1 MTSKIFRSTLIT
13 ATFVFIATL
22 LLVMGVIYDYFSNVQ
37 KKQLAEEAELITIGV
52 NNNGEGYLKELEAD
66 GYRVTWIAEDGT
78 VRYDSKADPDKM
90 TDHSTREEVKEAL
103 QKGSGESSRYSN
115 TMLEREIYAAN
126 KLKDG
131 TVIRLAATQLTIGGL
146 LLGILNQ
153 LIVVTFLTL
162 ILSFFLAY
170 RLSKRIIKPL
180 NEMDLDNRETV
191 PYEELKPLVDRI
203 AVQEELI
210 REQTVSLIQKEN
222 EFTAAVENMKEGLIL
237 IDSEEMLVTANNSAG
252 SILGIP
258 DYYKGMSLKECCG
271 DPEIE
276 ELIRETKRGKYS
288 EKVISVGNVQYE
300 FHASPVMNGDVVSAI
315 VIIIIDIT
323 EKEKAELIRKEFTA
337 NVTHELKTPL
347 QTISGSAELLA
358 KGVVKQEDV
367 QRFSDRIY
375 LESKRLIALVE
386 DIISLSKLEES
397 ELEYEKESV
406 DLYESAKITID
417 NLRAAAERKGIEV
430 RLNGEPDLVYGVP
443 QLIDSIM
450 FNLLDNAI
458 KYSREDGEVT
468 VAVYREQDKAVFS
481 VADNGIGIAEDEK
494 ERVFERFYRVDK
506 SRSKEAGGTGLGLS
520 IVKHAA
526 MINNADIELTSVL
539 EKGTIV
545 KVLFPVYEGVEEEA

>member
-13 ATFVFIATL
+13 ATFVFIATV
-22 LLVMGVIYDYFSNVQ
+22 LLVMGVIYDHFSNVQ
-37 KKQLAEEAELITIGV
+37 KEQLAEEAELITIGV
-52 NNNGEGYLKELEAD
+52 NNNGEDYLDELEAD

-78 VRYDSKADPDKM
+78 VKYDSKADPDKM
-90 TDHSTREEVKEAL
+90 ADHSTREEVKGAF

-131 TVIRLAATQLTIGGL
+131 TVIRLAVTQLTIGGL
-146 LLGILNQ
+146 LLGILSQ

-180 NEMDLDNRETV
+180 NEMDLDNSDTV
-191 PYEELKPLVDRI
+191 PYEELKPLVNRI
-203 AVQEELI
+203 TAQEEMI
-210 REQTVSLIQKEN
+210 REQTISLIQKEN
-222 EFTAAVENMKEGLIL
+222 EFSAAIENMKEGLIL
-237 IDSEEMLVTANNSAG
+237 IDSDGALVTVNNSAG

-258 DYYKGMSLKECCG
+258 EYHKGMFLKEYCNK
-271 DPEIE
+271 PEIE
-276 ELIRETKRGKYS
+276 ELIRETKSGKYS
-288 EKVISVGNVQYE
+288 EKVISVGNVPYE
-300 FHASPVMNGDVVSAI
+300 FHASPVMTGNVISAI

-323 EKEKAELIRKEFTA
+323 EKERAELIRKEFTA

-358 KGVVKQEDV
+358 KGVVKPEDV
-367 QRFSDRIY
+367 QSFSDRIY

-386 DIISLSKLEES
+386 DIISLSRLEES

-406 DLYESAKITID
+406 DLLESAKITID
-417 NLRAAAERKGIEV
+417 NLRPAAERKGIEV
-430 RLNGEPDLVYGVP
+430 RLNGEPNIVHGVP

-494 ERVFERFYRVDK
+494 ERIFERFYRVDK

>member
-1 MTSKIFRSTLIT
+1 MTNKIFKSTLIT
-13 ATFVFIATL
+13 ATFVFIATV
-22 LLVMGVIYDYFSNVQ
+22 LLVMGVIYDHFSNVQ
-37 KKQLAEEAELITIGV
+37 KEQLVEEAELITIGV
-52 NNNGEGYLKELEAD
+52 NNNGEDYLDEFEAD

-78 VRYDSKADPDKM
+78 VKYDSKADPDKM
-90 TDHSTREEVKEAL
+90 ADHSTREEVKEAF

-146 LLGILNQ
+146 LLGILSQ

-180 NEMDLDNRETV
+180 NEMDLDNSDTV
-191 PYEELKPLVDRI
+191 PYEELKPLVNRI
-203 AVQEELI
+203 TAQEEMI
-210 REQTVSLIQKEN
+210 REQTISLIQKEN
-222 EFTAAVENMKEGLIL
+222 EFSAAIENMKEGLIL
-237 IDSEEMLVTANNSAG
+237 IDSDGALVTVNNSAG

-258 DYYKGMSLKECCG
+258 EYHKGMSLKEYCNK
-271 DPEIE
+271 PEIE
-276 ELIRETKRGKYS
+276 ELIRETKSGKYS
-288 EKVISVGNVQYE
+288 EKVISVGNVPYE
-300 FHASPVMNGDVVSAI
+300 FHASPVMTGNVISAI

-323 EKEKAELIRKEFTA
+323 EKERAELIRKEFTA

-358 KGVVKQEDV
+358 KGVVKPEDV
-367 QRFSDRIY
+367 QSFSDRIY

-386 DIISLSKLEES
+386 DIISLSRLEES

-406 DLYESAKITID
+406 DLLESAKITID
-417 NLRAAAERKGIEV
+417 NLRPAAERKGIEV
-430 RLNGEPDLVYGVP
+430 RLNGESNIVHGVP

-494 ERVFERFYRVDK
+494 ERIFERFYRVDK

>member
-1 MTSKIFRSTLIT
+1 MTNKIFRSTLI
-13 ATFVFIATL
+13 AAAFVFIATI
-22 LLVMGVIYDYFSNVQ
+22 LLVMGVIYDHFSNVQ
-37 KKQLAEEAELITIGV
+37 KEQLAEEAELITIGV
-52 NNNGEGYLKELEAD
+52 NNGGEEYLNELEAD
-66 GYRVTWIAEDGT
+66 GYRVTWISEDGT
-78 VRYDSKADPDKM
+78 VKYDSKADTDKM
-90 TDHSTREEVKEAL
+90 TNHSTREEVKEAL

-146 LLGILNQ
+146 LLGILSQ

-170 RLSKRIIKPL
+170 RLSRRIIKPL
-180 NEMDLDNRETV
+180 NEMNLDNRETV
-191 PYEELKPLVDRI
+191 PYEELKPLIDRI
-203 AVQEELI
+203 TAQEELI

-222 EFTAAVENMKEGLIL
+222 EFTAAIENMKEGLIL
-237 IDSEEMLVTANNSAG
+237 IDSKEMLVTVNNSAG

-258 DYYKGMSLKECCG
+258 DYYKGMSLKECCS

-276 ELIRETKRGKYS
+276 ELIRKTKRGNYS
-288 EKVISVGNVQYE
+288 EKIISVGNVQYE
-300 FHASPVMNGDVVSAI
+300 FHASPVKNGDIVSAI

-358 KGVVKQEDV
+358 KGVVKPEDV
-367 QRFSDRIY
+367 QSFSDRIY

-397 ELEYEKESV
+397 ELEYEKERV
-406 DLYESAKITID
+406 DLYESAKTAID
-417 NLRAAAERKGIEV
+417 NIRPAAERKSIEI
-430 RLNGEPDLVYGVP
+430 RLNGEQGFVYGVP

-526 MINNADIELTSVL
+526 MINNADIELASML
-539 EKGTIV
+539 GKGTIV
-545 KVLFPVYEGVEEEA
+545 KVLFPVCEGVEEEA